1 MITID
6 KDIPLPRHSSFY
18 PFQEMEVGDSFIVTK
33 KSRPTIAGIARYWS
47 KKLDYKFSTREVVE
61 KGVEGVRVW
70 RTK

>member
-6 KDIPLPRHSSFY
+6 KGIPLPEHKTHY
-18 PFQEMEVGDSFIVTK
+18 PFREMEVGDSFFTK
-33 KSRPTIAGIARYWS
+33 RSRQNISAIARYWA
-47 KKLDYKFSTREVVE
+47 KKENYTFATRDVVE